1 MEAPQETGKARYSV
15 RVVYT
20 EPEFQRRTA
29 GAPAEYCFTFED
41 FPAGSPADAVRLAI
55 REFWTT
61 ASCSRVSWRRFIS
74 RISVLGV

>member
-41 FPAGSPADAVRLAI
+41 IPAGSPADAVRVAV
-55 REFWTT
+55 REFWET
-61 ASCSRVSWRRFIS
+61 AACSRVTWRRFIS